1 MAWIKRKHRASM
13 ALEDETFLLLEWGKD
28 FNDKSEEVLKVIKK
42 LDQAQEEN
50 KRQTLIEKTLP
61 YLTFGNAEALFSNL
75 KAELID
81 NGDVDQ
87 IKLARL
93 QVCYREQGEKEVTTK
108 NEAYI
113 KPFIIDHNYNGI
125 LKALIEEDEK

>member
-61 YLTFGNAEALFSNL
+61 
-75 KAELID
+75 
-81 NGDVDQ
+81 
-87 IKLARL
+87 
-93 QVCYREQGEKEVTTK
+93 
-108 NEAYI
+108 
-113 KPFIIDHNYNGI
+113 
-125 LKALIEEDEK
+125 